1 MICESIMMIFTP
13 VTCCPIFFFIDYKPI
28 SVKYEYVGD
37 LDYITMYKKLGAVFQ
52 RLQGEFE
59 DTKGLIRIRIS

>member
-37 LDYITMYKKLGAVFQ
+37 LDYITMYKKLGAY
-52 RLQGEFE
+52 G
-59 DTKGLIRIRIS
+59 TGNI

>member
-1 MICESIMMIFTP
+1 MMIFTS

-28 SVKYEYVGD
+28 PVKYEYVGD
-37 LDYITMYKKLGAVFQ
+37 LDYITLYKKPEAVFQ
-52 RLQGEFE
+52 RLPEEFE